1 MFIAKNVK
9 IAVEAI
15 TTYLSQKEFEIIGT
29 TPNAKVAID
38 QIKKLLFT
46 LPFSKGIFVVLINHK
61 KILPYCYIRQEGGI
75 SG

>member
-15 TTYLSQKEFEIIGT
+15 TPYLSQNEFEIIGT

-46 LPFSKGIFVVLINHK
+46 LPFFQRYFCGS
-61 KILPYCYIRQEGGI
+61 Y
-75 SG
+75 